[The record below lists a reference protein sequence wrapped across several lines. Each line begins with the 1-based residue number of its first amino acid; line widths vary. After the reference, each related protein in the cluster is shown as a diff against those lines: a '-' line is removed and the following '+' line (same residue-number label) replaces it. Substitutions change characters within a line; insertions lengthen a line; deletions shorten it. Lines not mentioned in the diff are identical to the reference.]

1 MKKILV
7 VSDSFKG
14 TISSG
19 EICDIVAEETRR
31 FFPACEIVGLP
42 VADGGEG
49 TVDSY
54 LECMPGEKIFCEAA
68 GPNFERRTAF
78 YGRFGETAI
87 IEMAAVAGL
96 PLVDDTAKDPSRTT
110 TYGVGELMRHA
121 LEHGAKRIILGLG
134 GSATN
139 DGGCGAAAALGA
151 RFLDANG
158 ESFVPVGGTLSKI
171 ANIDLTQIKRLLVGV
186 DLIAMCDIDNPMH
199 GQRGAAFVFAPQKGA
214 DETMVR
220 LLDGELVALDQTIAR
235 SLGIETA
242 NLPGAGAA
250 GAMGAGVVAF
260 FGAQLKPGIETVLD
274 TVNFDER
281 VAGADFVITGEG
293 RLDSQ
298 SLRGKV
304 VIGVARRAKRAGVP
318 VVAIVG
324 DIGDDIDEAYE
335 AGVTAVFSTN
345 RLAIPFSEAKPRS
358 KRDYRAAVNNIMRLI
373 AGLGSD
379 TFHSA

>member
-1 MKKILV
+1 MKKIAV

-14 TISSG
+14 SVTSS
-19 EICDIVAEETRR
+19 EICAIVAGEAKR
-31 FFPACEIVGLP
+31 FFPACEVVGLP

-49 TVDSY
+49 TVDSF
-54 LECMPGEKIFCEAA
+54 LECMAGEKISIEAA
-68 GPNFERRTAF
+68 GPFFERRDAF
-78 YGRFGETAI
+78 YGRFGDTAI
-87 IEMAAVAGL
+87 IDMAAAAGL
-96 PLVDDTAKDPSRTT
+96 PLVGDAKNPLLTT

-121 LEHGAKRIILGLG
+121 LENGAVRLILALG

-171 ANIDLTQIKRLLVGV
+171 ANIDLAQTKELLDGV
-186 DLIAMCDIDNPMH
+186 TVVAMCDIDNPMH
-199 GQRGAAFVFAPQKGA
+199 GSRGAAYVFAPQKGA

-220 LLDGELVALDQTIAR
+220 VLDGELVALDQTISR
-235 SLGIETA
+235 TLGIAVST
-242 NLPGAGAA
+242 LPGAGAA

-274 TVNFDER
+274 TVGFDER

-293 RLDSQ
+293 KLDSQ

-358 KRDYRAAVNNIMRLI
+358 ERDYRAAVNNIMRLM

-379 TFHSA
+379 AFQNT